1 MTDTKE
7 MALNKVGEM
16 VAEDYRT
23 ADVFKKYGIDFCCG
37 GGKTIERVCDEK
49 NISMPELI
57 DALSRVGQSSIKGE
71 EDFNN
76 WPLDKLAAYIE
87 FTHHSYVNENLLMIS
102 QYAQKVEKAHG
113 QHNPEVIEI
122 VNIWRELSEE
132 LSVHMKKEELM
143 LFPFIKKM
151 QRALSENTGLTGS
164 APFGTVQNPVSVMVH
179 EHDNAG
185 ALLKRIALL
194 SNNYTPPEHA
204 CNTYRVLYAKLQEFE
219 EDLHK
224 HVHLENNILFPKAIA
239 LEKQLNLTLN
249 PAL

>member
-1 MTDTKE
+1 MADTKE

-37 GGKTIERVCDEK
+37 GGKTIARVCDEK
-49 NISMPELI
+49 NIPMPELI

-87 FTHHSYVNENLLMIS
+87 FTHHSYVNENLLIIS

-122 VNIWRELSEE
+122 VNIWRELSGE

-151 QRALSENTGLTGS
+151 QRALNENTGLTGS
-164 APFGTVQNPVSVMVH
+164 APFGTVQNPVSVMAH

-194 SNNYTPPEHA
+194 SNSYTPPEHA

-219 EDLHK
+219 GDLHK

-239 LEKQLNLTLN
+239 LEKQLNLTPN
-249 PAL
+249 SAL